1 MNIFKIFLIAS
12 FLSLSLWAQE
22 SVVITDKTKEIVVNK
37 LSDIEKIEKEK
48 ALAQKKQE
56 ELERLKRGRRKKEN

>member
-12 FLSLSLWAQE
+12 FLLLSLWAQE
-22 SVVITDKTKEIVVNK
+22 SIAVTDKTKEIVVNK

-48 ALAQKKQE
+48 ALAKKKQE
-56 ELERLKRGRRKKEN
+56 ELERLKKEEEEKEN